1 MGALEFSIKTI
12 EDAQQ
17 SDKENALDV
26 FLKYEH
32 ISAVEGAPVGSS
44 KDTHGFEVEIKGA
57 LEVKNWVAL
66 EDSHGSGLVSWK
78 EFTKQLNERW
88 NRGRIICCTRRYT

>member
-1 MGALEFSIKTI
+1 MKTI

-57 LEVKNWVAL
+57 LEVKN
-66 EDSHGSGLVSWK
+66 
-78 EFTKQLNERW
+78 
-88 NRGRIICCTRRYT
+88 

>member
-1 MGALEFSIKTI
+1 MGTLKFSMKTI
-12 EDAQQ
+12 EDAQW

-44 KDTHGFEVEIKGA
+44 KDTPESEVEIKGA

-66 EDSHGSGLVSWK
+66 EDAHGSELVSWK
-78 EFTKQLNERW
+78 EFTKQLNKRW
-88 NRGRIICCTRRYT
+88 NRGRTICCTRRYT